1 MDGVTF
7 TIQIFKTQDHKDM
20 IIDIERRKGDTIHFH
35 HVAYSILNILEGV
48 NDDDVPPQQ
57 QQQQEL
63 QNQCN
68 IDNASDYYSHQHYD
82 KEKSEYEMNKI
93 KFEEAMESVCT
104 LLDKDRFDAI
114 LLGLESLNS
123 MTNGVSSNEDI
134 TNLCVQAIL
143 KDGEWQIAKDFI
155 FDLLQNAGDKD
166 DKCNDEDS
174 KSQQIEEDYTQ
185 QMKQC
190 TLKIVANCLSYV
202 AKRYPLELRQILNE
216 KLSECKEI
224 SRSQRNLNANLE
236 VQDTFQAAK
245 CIDTLAS
252 TSADMRLVAL
262 NSNALQIIA
271 EYQQQSD
278 EKGGKPDLH
287 EVMKILAETFSDS
300 S

>member
-1 MDGVTF
+1 MDGVKF
-7 TIQIFKTQDHKDM
+7 TIQIFKTHDHQDM

-35 HVAYSILNILEGV
+35 HVANSILNILDGV
-48 NDDDVPPQQ
+48 NDDDVP
-57 QQQQEL
+57 QQEL
-63 QNQCN
+63 QNRCY
-68 IDNASDYYSHQHYD
+68 IDNASDYYSLQHYD
-82 KEKSEYEMNKI
+82 KEKSEYEMNKN

-114 LLGLESLNS
+114 LLGLESLHS

-155 FDLLQNAGDKD
+155 FDLLQNIGDKD

-185 QMKQC
+185 QMIHYA
-190 TLKIVANCLSYV
+190 LKIVANCLSYV
-202 AKRYPLELRQILNE
+202 AKRYPLELRHILNE

-236 VQDTFQAAK
+236 FQDSYQAAK
-245 CIDTLAS
+245 CIDTLVS

-262 NSNALQIIA
+262 NSNALQIIS
-271 EYQQQSD
+271 EYQQKCK
-278 EKGGKPDLH
+278 EKGENPDLH